1 MYYDVESTDSI
12 SMWLYG
18 IKLEV
23 NCQWSIHT
31 KYIHTM
37 YIHMY
42 QLLRPELSSNALP
55 RSLVHH
61 YRAIQYLWYL
71 WYWEDQLLLIIGSG
85 AVRRQVDRRLGIIF
99 THAWQTRLLL
109 AYFSLSVL
117 PTSVI
122 WPIVLMQSPGT
133 SRTQFPY
140 PEHLDHQTSPERPSG
155 SGSAD
160 TSMAS
165 QQSGRSSSA
174 SSRSQSSK
182 NQVSLWLPVN
192 RLHSDG

>member
-1 MYYDVESTDSI
+1 MVSNWRSI
-12 SMWLYG
+12 A
-18 IKLEV
+18 
-23 NCQWSIHT
+23 NAQFT
-31 KYIHTM
+31 KYMHTL
-37 YIHMY
+37 YICTNY
-42 QLLRPELSSNALP
+42 CGLNS
-55 RSLVHH
+55 
-61 YRAIQYLWYL
+61 RATRCPGPLYIITGLYMIVWYL
-71 WYWEDQLLLIIGSG
+71 WYWSHKLLLIIGSG

-99 THAWQTRLLL
+99 THAWHTRSLL

-117 PTSVI
+117 TTSVI

>member
-1 MYYDVESTDSI
+1 M
-12 SMWLYG
+12 
-18 IKLEV
+18 
-23 NCQWSIHT
+23 
-31 KYIHTM
+31 
-37 YIHMY
+37 
-42 QLLRPELSSNALP
+42 P

-61 YRAIQYLWYL
+61 YKAIQYLWYL
-71 WYWEDQLLLIIGSG
+71 WYWWDNLLLIIGSG
-85 AVRRQVDRRLGIIF
+85 AVRRQIDRRLGIIF
-99 THAWQTRLLL
+99 THAWHTRSLL

-117 PTSVI
+117 TTSVI
-122 WPIVLMQSPGT
+122 WPIVLMQSPGV

-182 NQVSLWLPVN
+182 NQVSLSLPVDG
-192 RLHSDG
+192 LHSDG